1 MLTMTKTQAL
11 PQAGTLPAV
20 ATRPRRRLPITV
32 TGTSPLTPDYGTLT
46 SSLAWHL
53 ARRIGIAG
61 TASLADEISAAGTDV
76 WLEKQ
81 FNPAS
86 IDDSYCDGLIAQYQ
100 PMVNMTLSEM
110 ASFYLPYSFSGV
122 PRANTS
128 PMGAAALLLRGLWT
142 KRHLS
147 HAMELFWLD
156 HFSVPFIN
164 LSKVLT
170 AASPQIVRRLRP
182 LAMTTFAEILTTTYA
197 LPAIHLYLDNVQNV
211 AGGVNENLARETFE
225 LFTVGIDN
233 FTETDVQQLAILLT
247 GQAVGL
253 GRYTIPES
261 LTLTDSAHV
270 FTPSVTIRGR
280 SYPNATHDQVLTS
293 MSRLLADLALDPL
306 TARFV
311 CTKLARRFVA
321 DQPPAWLVDSMVS
334 AYLANGS
341 GIVPVLRAMFTST
354 AFAESVGAKWRRP
367 DELHLS
373 LIKAHKPAF
382 AWPNITDPQAVK
394 DYVGLQRTRQWLT
407 EAGMPFRGWTPP
419 DGFPDTAAYWMSSG
433 PLVKWVNHVDLI
445 WLNVEWYPASD
456 AGWTWS
462 GSWAQA
468 LGVTGSMSYTTAADR
483 LIERLTGYTA
493 APTLV
498 RTEVRA
504 ALNGGTAPSSP
515 DAPIGTA
522 ATVDLAVRTV
532 LTSPLFFL
540 R

>member
-100 PMVNMTLSEM
+100 PMVNMTMAEM
-110 ASFYLPYSFSGV
+110 EAYFLPQTFSGV
-122 PRANTS
+122 PRSNVSNTA
-128 PMGAAALLLRGLWT
+128 AAALLLRGLWT
-142 KRHLS
+142 NRHLS

-164 LSKVLT
+164 LTKMLT
-170 AASPQIVRRLRP
+170 PGSPQIVRRLRP
-182 LAMTTFAEILTTTYA
+182 LALTTFEQILATTYD

-211 AGGVNENLARETFE
+211 AGAVNENLARETFE
-225 LFTVGIDN
+225 LFTVGINN
-233 FTETDVQQLAILLT
+233 FTETDVQQLAILLS

-253 GRYTIPES
+253 WRYVIPES
-261 LTLTDSAHV
+261 LGVTDSAHV
-270 FTPSVTIRGR
+270 FTSSVSIRGR
-280 SYPNATHDQVLTS
+280 SYPNSTHDEVLAS
-293 MSRLLADLALDPL
+293 MSQLLKDLALDPA

-321 DQPPAWLVDSMVS
+321 DQPPLWLVDTMVS

-373 LIKAHKPAF
+373 LIKAHKPKF
-382 AWPNITDPQAVK
+382 DWPTITDPQYAKVFNGMIK
-394 DYVGLQRTRQWLT
+394 TRQWLT
-407 EAGMPFRGWTPP
+407 EAGMTFRGWIPP
-419 DGFPDTAAYWMSSG
+419 DGFPDTAKHWMSPG

-445 WLNVEWYPASD
+445 WKNYDWYPATD

-462 GSWAQA
+462 GSWAEA